1 MPGVK
6 RAGFLRNEKLQGTR
20 HMIKTFNVGSTKN
33 LISQKKQ
40 NCKDNKLQGWYNVK
54 DVLRHQT

>member
-6 RAGFLRNEKLQGTR
+6 RAGFLRNEKLQGTAYD
-20 HMIKTFNVGSTKN
+20 KN
-33 LISQKKQ
+33 FQRRIYKKSNQSKKQ